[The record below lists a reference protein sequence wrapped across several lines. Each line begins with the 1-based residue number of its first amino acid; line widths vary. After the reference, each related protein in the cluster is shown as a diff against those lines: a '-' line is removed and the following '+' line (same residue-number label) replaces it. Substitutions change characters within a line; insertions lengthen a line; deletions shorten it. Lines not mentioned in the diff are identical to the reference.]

1 MPEAY
6 ADLVR
11 TTLFNAGAG
20 AIGGYDSCSFSLPGS
35 GTFRAGEGTNPFCG
49 EIGELHVEPEIRIET
64 ILPAFR
70 KSTVTRAL
78 LSVHPY
84 EEPVFDF
91 YPLDNAWNQVGS
103 GVVGELPEEESELG
117 FLQRIKELFQVGCV
131 KHSALTGKPIRE
143 VALCGERCFPDQ
155 RRNQLRCGRFHYGRG

>member
-1 MPEAY
+1 MKACKYDLVIYAAHTNLDNAAGGVNFRLAELIGLENVRVLSPQKGALLKLVTFVPEAY

-35 GTFRAGEGTNPFCG
+35 GTSVPAKGRTVLWRNRRVACGVGNPYRND
-49 EIGELHVEPEIRIET
+49 IAR
-64 ILPAFR
+64 FR

-91 YPLDNAWNQVGS
+91 YPLDNAWEPGRFGGS
-103 GVVGELPEEESELG
+103 GRVA
-117 FLQRIKELFQVGCV
+117 RR
-131 KHSALTGKPIRE
+131 RE
-143 VALCGERCFPDQ
+143 
-155 RRNQLRCGRFHYGRG
+155 

>member
-1 MPEAY
+1 MWS
-6 ADLVR
+6 R
-11 TTLFNAGAG
+11 
-20 AIGGYDSCSFSLPGS
+20 
-35 GTFRAGEGTNPFCG
+35 
-49 EIGELHVEPEIRIET
+49 EIRIET

-103 GVVGELPEEESELG
+103 GVVGELPEEEE
-117 FLQRIKELFQVGCV
+117 RIGLPATDQGTVPGGV
-131 KHSALTGKPIRE
+131 RE
-143 VALCGERCFPDQ
+143 AFRLDRQADTRSRFMRRERRFPDQ
-155 RRNQLRCGRFHYGRG
+155 RRNQLRCGRFHYGGG

>member
-1 MPEAY
+1 M
-6 ADLVR
+6 
-11 TTLFNAGAG
+11 
-20 AIGGYDSCSFSLPGS
+20 
-35 GTFRAGEGTNPFCG
+35 
-49 EIGELHVEPEIRIET
+49 EPEIRIET

-117 FLQRIKELFQVGCV
+117 FLQRIKELFKWG
-131 KHSALTGKPIRE
+131 A
-143 VALCGERCFPDQ
+143 
-155 RRNQLRCGRFHYGRG
+155 